1 MGEVIHVDFSA
12 AKARVMSAAERYL
25 EICKET
31 LDENDYLDLMDAI
44 RDPVFY
50 QVCDTDI
57 QDFVDG
63 YFAAQTG

>member
-12 AKARVMSAAERYL
+12 AKTRAMSSAERYL
-25 EICKET
+25 EICKEA
-31 LDENDYLDLMDAI
+31 LDENDFLDLMDAI

-50 QVCDTDI
+50 QVCDEDI